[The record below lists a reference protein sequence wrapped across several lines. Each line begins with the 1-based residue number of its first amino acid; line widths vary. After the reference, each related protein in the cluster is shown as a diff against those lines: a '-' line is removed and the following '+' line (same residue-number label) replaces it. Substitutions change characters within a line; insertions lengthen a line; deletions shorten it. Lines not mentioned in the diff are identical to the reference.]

1 MVSREFLY
9 GTWRLTPSALEGRPL
24 CEVFLEQNQKV
35 QQHATTTTDS
45 EASKVIKKLKI
56 IFLSQMVS
64 WLNDWGT
71 EGNSNNSAVH
81 ISAIKTVMNR

>member
-35 QQHATTTTDS
+35 QQHTTTTTDS
-45 EASKVIKKLKI
+45 EASKVTK
-56 IFLSQMVS
+56 
-64 WLNDWGT
+64 
-71 EGNSNNSAVH
+71 
-81 ISAIKTVMNR
+81 